1 MLRVKICGLRRP
13 EDIEMANRLR
23 PDYAGFVFAKS
34 PRRVRP
40 GEAAALCRMLRPEI
54 GAVGVFAD
62 EPAAEVA
69 LAARACRLTAV
80 QLHGR
85 EDADY
90 IRTLR
95 GLLPAGCRVWK
106 AARVR
111 GAGDIES
118 ARQCGADLLLLDA
131 FVPDAAGGT
140 GKTFDWALA
149 QDVPQP
155 FFLAGGL
162 NAQNVEQAVRTA
174 HPAGVDVSSGVESG
188 GFKDPDRAAEF
199 IRAARGC
206 AG

>member
-1 MLRVKICGLRRP
+1 MLHIKICGLRRP
-13 EDIEMANRLR
+13 EDIDMVNRLG
-23 PDYAGFVFAKS
+23 PDYVGFVFAQS

-69 LAARACRLTAV
+69 LAARACRLAAV
-80 QLHGR
+80 QLHGS
-85 EDADY
+85 EDAEY
-90 IRTLR
+90 IRSLR
-95 GLLPAGCRVWK
+95 TLLPAGCRVWK

-111 GAGDIES
+111 GAGDIE
-118 ARQCGADLLLLDA
+118 AAQRCGADMLLLDA
-131 FVPDAAGGT
+131 FAPDAAGGT
-140 GKTFDWALA
+140 GKIFDWSLA
-149 QDVPQP
+149 QSVSQP

-162 NAQNVEQAVRTA
+162 NARNVEQAVRTA

-199 IRAARGC
+199 IRAARRC